1 MNIWKRKNEIIFFH
15 NEPSIIDLF
24 PIIESKKL
32 KLDWTNKVRQDFQN
46 RKNSERDMIPI
57 HVSRCPGIF
66 DLFKYGYTVTLHKDI
81 VIKPKD
87 GGLEWETFGDTC
99 PYDIKQ
105 EHFPNHFSISIQNV
119 DMGTDL
125 IPRPPW
131 AFDFILKI
139 NTGWHVVAPKDLKFI
154 MLPIAYPDTFDFT
167 STIGILDP
175 SIATDI
181 NFQMFWNKKEIG
193 EYEKDTVIKAGTPL
207 GQLIPLSD
215 KKFKMVQRIMN
226 QQDLHWINKL
236 NSAYNT
242 GFWKYLMRK
251 KVVDMYNKYWKR

>member
-1 MNIWKRKNEIIFFH
+1 MNIWKRKKEIIFFH
-15 NEPSIIDLF
+15 NEPSIVDLF

-46 RKNSERDMIPI
+46 RKNSERDMVSI

-81 VIKPKD
+81 VIKPRD
-87 GGLEWETFGDTC
+87 GGFEWETL
-99 PYDIKQ
+99 KQ
-105 EHFPNHFSISIQNV
+105 EHFPNHFSISILSELGAQ
-119 DMGTDL
+119 DL

-181 NFQMFWNKKEIG
+181 NFQMFWNKKGIE
-193 EYEKDTVIKAGTPL
+193 ECPWWAWY
-207 GQLIPLSD
+207 
-215 KKFKMVQRIMN
+215 
-226 QQDLHWINKL
+226 
-236 NSAYNT
+236 
-242 GFWKYLMRK
+242 
-251 KVVDMYNKYWKR
+251 

>member
-87 GGLEWETFGDTC
+87 GGFEWETFGDTC

-105 EHFPNHFSISIQNV
+105 EHFPNHFSISIQKV

-154 MLPIAYPDTFDFT
+154 MLPIA
-167 STIGILDP
+167 
-175 SIATDI
+175 
-181 NFQMFWNKKEIG
+181 
-193 EYEKDTVIKAGTPL
+193 
-207 GQLIPLSD
+207 
-215 KKFKMVQRIMN
+215 
-226 QQDLHWINKL
+226 
-236 NSAYNT
+236 
-242 GFWKYLMRK
+242 
-251 KVVDMYNKYWKR
+251 